1 MPSLVIHARYD
12 RDDIAERILP
22 ALAGFTIF
30 SAFATL
36 MTRMGHLRKRF
47 IAYFITV
54 FNIYIKD
61 KLLAFLSQRDSS
73 I

>member
-1 MPSLVIHARYD
+1 MIGLKRYIFSTFFHLNNEMPSLVIHARYD
-12 RDDIAERILP
+12 RDDIAEKILP

-47 IAYFITV
+47 IA
-54 FNIYIKD
+54 
-61 KLLAFLSQRDSS
+61 LLLTL
-73 I
+73 

>member
-12 RDDIAERILP
+12 RDDIAEKILP

-30 SAFATL
+30 FCICYPHEPHGSLKKAFYC
-36 MTRMGHLRKRF
+36 F

-54 FNIYIKD
+54 FNTYFINE
-61 KLLAFLSQRDSS
+61 
-73 I
+73 